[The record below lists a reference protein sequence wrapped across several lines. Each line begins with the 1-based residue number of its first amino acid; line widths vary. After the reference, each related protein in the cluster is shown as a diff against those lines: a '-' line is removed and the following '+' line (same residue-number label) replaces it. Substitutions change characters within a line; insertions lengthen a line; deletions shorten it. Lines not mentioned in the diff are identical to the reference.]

1 MISHKHQCIF
11 IHIPKC
17 AGTSVEKMFLTD
29 LNISYQ
35 HRLSLFMGRNDDKI
49 KGPPRLAH
57 LTISEMIENHL
68 INLNQLD
75 NYYSFAVIRNPID
88 RIFSFYKYLGYN
100 EVMNLNNF
108 ITKVVVKSFI
118 TKDSNYWFLKPQK
131 DYLIYDGKV
140 IVKKLIV
147 LEKLSNE
154 VDNLKLQVKLNKTL
168 ELTHENKS
176 GKSNPILKSLKL
188 KLKYFHFM
196 DSIFWYGTKKKQT
209 ISKENLKILKQLYK
223 EDFELYNFQLSE
235 KK

>member
-29 LNISYQ
+29 LNISYEQ
-35 HRLSLFMGRNDDKI
+35 RSSLFMGRNDDKI
-49 KGPPRLAH
+49 QGPPRLAH

-88 RIFSFYKYLGYN
+88 RIYSFYKYLGYN

-108 ITKVVVKSFI
+108 ITKVVIRSFI
-118 TKDSNYWFLKPQK
+118 AKDSNYWFLKPQK
-131 DYLIYDGKV
+131 DYLIYNGNV
-140 IVKKLIV
+140 VVKKLIV
-147 LEKLSNE
+147 LEKLSDE
-154 VDNLKLQVKLNKTL
+154 VDNIKFQVKLNQTI

-188 KLKYFHFM
+188 KLKYFHLI
-196 DSIFWYGTKKKQT
+196 DPIFWFGTKKKQT

-223 EDFELYNFQLSE
+223 EDFELYNIQLSE